1 MALTIKP
8 SPKIQKKTTEHVKIL
23 TFDIERIPGRAK
35 VQHRG
40 LSIEGEFWDLGGWK
54 HTIGRRIHADDVV
67 SWPRTICAAGRWYGQ
82 KEVMFAAEW
91 EEGGHEAF
99 MRTMWAWFDQA
110 TVIVGHNSVGFDEKH
125 ARSGFLEYG
134 WTPPSPWKS
143 IDTLRV
149 ARNQLNFESNTLDA
163 LAKRLGVASK
173 TDKYSADIA
182 HAAIAGDEKAQK
194 KLKRYNEGDI
204 KATEAVFDRL
214 RPYIKNGP
222 HLGMWTGGAWSC
234 PNCGFDGIA
243 NNPTG
248 EAYANVT
255 RYKAF
260 QCEKCGTHIRGN
272 KKLQDPTHTRI
283 YR

>member
-1 MALTIKP
+1 MVLNVKP
-8 SPKIQKKTTEHVKIL
+8 RIQKKTTEAIKIL
-23 TFDIERIPGRAK
+23 TFDIERIPGVAK

-40 LSIEGEFWDLGGWK
+40 LTIQGEFWDLGGWR
-54 HTIGRRIHADDVV
+54 HTLGRRIHADDVI
-67 SWPRTICAAGRWYGQ
+67 SWPRTICAAGRFYGQ
-82 KEVMFAAEW
+82 REVMFAAEW
-91 EEGGHEAF
+91 ENGHEQF
-99 MRTMWAWFDQA
+99 MRTMWEWFDQA
-110 TVIVGHNSVGFDEKH
+110 SIIVGHNSIAFDEKH

-134 WTPPSPWKS
+134 WTPPRPWKS

-149 ARNQLNFESNTLDA
+149 ARSQLNFESNTLDA
-163 LAKRLGVASK
+163 LAKRLGVVAK

-182 HAAIAGDEKAQK
+182 KAAVAGDAKAQK
-194 KLKRYNEGDI
+194 TIQRYNEGDI

-214 RPYIKNGP
+214 RPYIKNAP
-222 HLGMWTGGAWSC
+222 HLGMWTGKEWSC

-272 KKLQDPTHTRI
+272 RKLADPTHTRV

>member
-1 MALTIKP
+1 MALTVKP
-8 SPKIQKKTTEHVKIL
+8 RIQKKTAEAVKIL
-23 TFDIERIPGRAK
+23 TFDIERIPGVAK

-40 LSIEGEFWDLGGWK
+40 LTIQGEFWDLGGWK
-54 HTIGRRIHADDVV
+54 HTIGRRIHADDVI
-67 SWPRTICAAGRWYGQ
+67 SWPRTICAAGRFYGQ
-82 KEVMFAAEW
+82 REVMFAAEW
-91 EEGGHEAF
+91 ENGHEAF
-99 MRTMWAWFDQA
+99 MRTMWEWFDQA
-110 TVIVGHNSVGFDEKH
+110 SVLVGHNSLSFDEKH

-149 ARNQLNFESNTLDA
+149 ARSQLNFESNTLDA
-163 LAKRLGVASK
+163 LAKRLGVVAK

-182 HAAIAGDEKAQK
+182 KAAVAGDAKAQK
-194 KLKRYNEGDI
+194 TIKIYNEGDV

-214 RPYIKNGP
+214 RPYIKNAP
-222 HLGMWTGGAWSC
+222 HLGMWTGKEWSC

-272 KKLQDPTHTRI
+272 RKLADPTQTRI

>member
-54 HTIGRRIHADDVV
+54 HTIGRRIHADDVLE
-67 SWPRTICAAGRWYGQ
+67 WPRTICAAGRWYGER
-82 KEVMFAAEW
+82 EVMFSAEW
-91 EEGGHEAF
+91 ENGHEQF

-110 TVIVGHNSVGFDEKH
+110 SVIVGHNSIGFDEKH

-134 WTPPSPWKS
+134 WAPPAPWKS

-149 ARNQLNFESNTLDA
+149 ARNQLNFESNTLDS
-163 LAKRLGVASK
+163 LAKRLGVAAK

-182 HAAIAGDEKAQK
+182 HAAIAGDEKAQN
-194 KLKRYNEGDI
+194 KLRKYNEGDI

-214 RPYIKNGP
+214 RPYIKSGP
-222 HLGMWTGGAWSC
+222 HLGMWTGKEWAC
-234 PNCGFDGIA
+234 PNCGYDGIA

-255 RYKAF
+255 RYRAY

-272 KKLQDPTHTRI
+272 RKLSDPTQTRI

>member
-1 MALTIKP
+1 MALQVKP
-8 SPKIQKKTTEHVKIL
+8 RITKKTAEAVKIL
-23 TFDIERIPGRAK
+23 TFDIERIPGVAK

-40 LSIEGEFWDLGGWK
+40 LTIQGEFWDLGGWK
-54 HTIGRRIHADDVV
+54 HTIGRRIHADDVI
-67 SWPRTICAAGRWYGQ
+67 SWPRTICAAGRFYGQ
-82 KEVMFAAEW
+82 REVMFAAEW
-91 EEGGHEAF
+91 ENGHEAF
-99 MRTMWAWFDQA
+99 MQTMWEWFDQA
-110 TVIVGHNSVGFDEKH
+110 SVIVGHNSVSFDEKH

-134 WTPPSPWKS
+134 WTPPRPWKS

-149 ARNQLNFESNTLDA
+149 ARSQLNFESNTLDA
-163 LAKRLGVASK
+163 LAKRLGVVAK

-182 HAAIAGDEKAQK
+182 KAAVNGDAKAQK
-194 KLKRYNEGDI
+194 TIKIYNEGDV

-214 RPYIKNGP
+214 RPYIKNAP
-222 HLGMWTGGAWSC
+222 HLGMWTGKEWSC

-272 KKLQDPTHTRI
+272 RKLADPIQTRI

>member
-1 MALTIKP
+1 MALTVKP
-8 SPKIQKKTTEHVKIL
+8 RITKKTAEAVKIL
-23 TFDIERIPGRAK
+23 TFDIERIPGVAK

-40 LSIEGEFWDLGGWK
+40 LTIQGEFWDLGGWR
-54 HTIGRRIHADDVV
+54 HTLGRRIHADDVI

-91 EEGGHEAF
+91 EEGGHEQF
-99 MRTMWAWFDQA
+99 MRTMWEWFDQA
-110 TVIVGHNSVGFDEKH
+110 AVIVGHNSVAFDEKH
-125 ARSGFLEYG
+125 VRSGFLEYG

-143 IDTLRV
+143 IDTLRA

-163 LAKRLGVASK
+163 LAKRLGVVAK

-182 HAAIAGDEKAQK
+182 KAAVNGDAKAQK
-194 KLKRYNEGDI
+194 TIRLYNQGDI

-222 HLGMWTGGAWSC
+222 HLGMWTGNSWSC

-272 KKLQDPTHTRI
+272 RKLADPTQTRI